1 MKLLHLDAGMQAQS
15 VSRQLSAAVV
25 GAWRAAQPGLQVT
38 YRDLA
43 AEPPPHM
50 SGEAWRKIKFDEP
63 APPARQRELDRI
75 GELVG
80 EFLAADAL
88 VIGAPMYNFSV
99 ASTLKCWIDAICQP
113 GRTFAYSPQGVR
125 GLAGGKRVVIASTRG
140 NRYEG
145 AAQAR
150 DFQEPF
156 LRTVLGFIGI
166 TDIVIVRAE
175 GLNLPG
181 HREAALA
188 DAHEQIGRLFAAV
201 PAEVQA

>member
-1 MKLLHLDAGMQAQS
+1 MKLLHLDAGLQPTSA
-15 VSRQLSAAVV
+15 SRQLCAAIVH
-25 GAWRAAQPGLQVT
+25 AWRATQPDLDIT

-50 SGEAWRKIKFDEP
+50 SGDAWRKLKFGEAVP
-63 APPARQRELDRI
+63 AARQPELDQM
-75 GELVG
+75 EMLVS

-150 DFQEPF
+150 DFQEPY
-156 LRTVLGFIGI
+156 LRTVLGFIGV
-166 TDIVIVRAE
+166 TDIAIVRAE
-175 GLNLPG
+175 GLNLAA

-188 DAHEQIGRLFAAV
+188 DAHAQIQRLFAA
-201 PAEVQA
+201 PAEALA

>member
-1 MKLLHLDAGMQAQS
+1 MKLLHLDAGLQTQS

-25 GAWRAAQPGLQVT
+25 SAWRAAQPQLQLT

-43 AEPPPHM
+43 ADPPPHM
-50 SGEAWRKIKFDEP
+50 SGDAWRQLKFGEP
-63 APPARQRELDRI
+63 VPDASKPQMERLEA
-75 GELVG
+75 VVS
-80 EFLAADAL
+80 EFLAADAV

-150 DFQEPF
+150 DFQEPY
-156 LRTVLGFIGI
+156 LRTVLGFIGV
-166 TDIVIVRAE
+166 TDIAIVRAE
-175 GLNLPG
+175 GLNLAA

-188 DAHEQIGRLFAAV
+188 DAHAQIQRLFAA
-201 PAEVQA
+201 PAEALA